1 MTLDLFLYTGFFGG
15 VTTSSKRKIK
25 IENKKSSS
33 DHSKVKSIQNKGFP
47 SFIRFGKDKP
57 FSENSNLSNFADINF
72 FMKKVKPLC
81 AFQTVYILLK
91 KKKFFLFHITLLK
104 IFIYS
109 RVETS

>member
-1 MTLDLFLYTGFFGG
+1 MTLDLFLYTGFLGG

-25 IENKKSSS
+25 IENKKPSS

-81 AFQTVYILLK
+81 AFPTVYVLLK
-91 KKKFFLFHITLLK
+91 KKEVLSVPHYSIENFHLEQ
-104 IFIYS
+104 S
-109 RVETS
+109 